1 MSGAPLRGALA
12 PVITPFTE
20 TLAPDA
26 RRLAAHCRWLTERG
40 AGLAVFGTNSE
51 ANSMS
56 VREKRE
62 LLDALCEA
70 GVEPAR
76 MLPGAG
82 ACALPDAV
90 ELAGHATSLGCAG
103 VLMLPPFYYKNVS
116 DDGLFAFFSETVER
130 VGDARLRIFLYHI
143 PAVSGAPLS
152 LPLIERLAAAHPQAV
167 AGVKDSGGDPAHT
180 RELNALGLPGF
191 GVFCGSERFLLDN
204 MRHGGAGCIS
214 ATVNIN
220 PAAIAGLCERW
231 RSPDAE
237 RMQERLDRVR
247 AVVEDFPMIPALKAA
262 AAAITGERGWLRVRP
277 PLTSLE
283 LALVD
288 GLTARLRRAGLELP
302 D

>member
-1 MSGAPLRGALA
+1 MSGAPPRGALA
-12 PVITPFTE
+12 PVLTPFTE

-26 RRLAAHCRWLTERG
+26 RRLAAHCRWLADRG

-70 GVEPAR
+70 GVEPGLL
-76 MLPGAG
+76 LPGAG
-82 ACALPDAV
+82 SCALPDAV
-90 ELAGHATSLGCAG
+90 ELAGHAASLGCAG
-103 VLMLPPFYYKNVS
+103 VLMLPPFYYKDVS

-130 VGDARLRIFLYHI
+130 VGDGRLRIILYHI
-143 PAVSGAPLS
+143 PAVSGVPLS
-152 LPLIERLAAAHPQAV
+152 LPLIERLAAAHPEAV
-167 AGVKDSGGDPAHT
+167 AGVKDSGGDPART

-191 GVFCGSERFLLDN
+191 GVFCGSEAFLLDN

-231 RSPDAE
+231 RDPDAQ

-277 PLTSLE
+277 PLTALDPARE
-283 LALVD
+283 EVLA
-288 GLTARLRRAGLELP
+288 ARLRRAGLEMP
-302 D
+302 G